1 MSVLRQA
8 SREPAPGVGDVAPC
22 APEAAE
28 GRDHAQRVLDSIRGK
43 QPIERGSDV
52 VEFDLEQGEPTGL
65 FHAGSSSSASSELE
79 ELLRMPLSENV
90 QCVFRLEA
98 IECVLTHCLEHRE
111 PHLAVR
117 HLAPYEAP
125 GNKRLEIPEKLRP

>member
-1 MSVLRQA
+1 M
-8 SREPAPGVGDVAPC
+8 APC
-22 APEAAE
+22 APAAE

-65 FHAGSSSSASSELE
+65 FHAGKLVLCVESELE